1 MKTALAE
8 ARKQDRFNSQNG
20 NAPPRPGKPNNTAKY
35 LKIGAA
41 VLTTGISV
49 AGCVINPMMVPH
61 AVTAFVHLANAF
73 FDSPSTDSGSYP
85 DTTDVNGYTD
95 SYTEASYDYSC

>member
-1 MKTALAE
+1 LKTALAE
-8 ARKQDRFNSQNG
+8 ARKQDRIHPQNG
-20 NAPPRPGKPNNTAKY
+20 NTPRPGKPNNTAKY

-73 FDSPSTDSGSYP
+73 FDSPSTDSGGYS
-85 DTTDVNGYTD
+85 DTADINGYTD